1 MKSLAIILVL
11 SLISCSKIEKKYIV
25 DEKINLLTD
34 SIVPIKNGDYAVNYL
49 EISGQTDD
57 TIIVKPCKGC
67 FENFLSGKIN
77 EKYSMDYYGTQNV
90 TFFYKAYKAKKVNLK
105 IIFVIN

>member
-11 SLISCSKIEKKYIV
+11 SLISCSKIEKKYIIDKKV
-25 DEKINLLTD
+25 ELLTD
-34 SIVPIKNGDYAVNYL
+34 SIVPIKNGDYTVNYL

-57 TIIVKPCKGC
+57 TIIIKPCKGC
-67 FENFLSGKIN
+67 FENFLTGKIN

-90 TFFYKAYKAKKVNLK
+90 AFIYKAYKAKQVNLK
-105 IIFVIN
+105 INFVIN